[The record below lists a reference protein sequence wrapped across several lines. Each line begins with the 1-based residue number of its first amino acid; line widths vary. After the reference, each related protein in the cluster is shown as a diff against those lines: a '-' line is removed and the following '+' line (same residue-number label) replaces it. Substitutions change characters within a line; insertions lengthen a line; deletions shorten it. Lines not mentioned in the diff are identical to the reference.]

1 MKILVTGGAGF
12 IGSSIVNRLL
22 IMNHEVIAVDN
33 FSQYYSNDLKR
44 SRIKLNEKYS
54 NFRLFEYDIND
65 PQLYVLLDKY
75 NIETVIHLAAQPGVR
90 VQYPESLK
98 YLDDNLSGFSK
109 IFSWA
114 LKNEIKS
121 FIYTSSSSV
130 YQKDTTGTFSE
141 SSVLD
146 VPTNFYAK
154 TKWINEQIATEF
166 IGKSSTRILGLRLFS
181 VYGPWGRPDMAPL
194 RIIASCLTD
203 YRFLLNSDGNTRRDF
218 TFISDVTNLI
228 YELIS
233 LDELPEGVLNIGAGN
248 DHSIN
253 EMIDIIRKISGLDP
267 KIDHN
272 SEDLKEIIRTK
283 SDGNKLK
290 KILGD
295 FSYTPLEIGM
305 SKTFEWAKSPEIK
318 SNLEKWVA
326 SV

>member
-1 MKILVTGGAGF
+1 MNILITGGAGF
-12 IGSSIVNRLL
+12 IGSSLVSRLRSTGSNLVIVDRLS
-22 IMNHEVIAVDN
+22 D
-33 FSQYYSNDLKR
+33 YYSMTYKKA
-44 SRIKLNEKYS
+44 RIISQFGQNNYIFIEDNINEDKFYNSLS
-54 NFRLFEYDIND
+54 NFEFD
-65 PQLYVLLDKY
+65 
-75 NIETVIHLAAQPGVR
+75 TVVHLAAQPGVR
-90 VQYPESLK
+90 VEFPESINYLK
-98 YLDDNLSGFSK
+98 DNISGFTK
-109 IFSWA
+109 ILSWSIENDVN
-114 LKNEIKS
+114 K
-121 FIYTSSSSV
+121 FIYASSSSV
-130 YQKDTTGTFSE
+130 YQNISSNNFIEDAELTT
-141 SSVLD
+141 
-146 VPTNFYAK
+146 PTNLYAK

-228 YELIS
+228 YELMS
-233 LDELPEGVLNIGAGN
+233 LKELPEGVLNIGAGN

-253 EMIDIIRKISGLDP
+253 EMIDTVRKISGLDP

-272 SEDLKEIIRTK
+272 SEDIKEIIRTK
-283 SDGNKLK
+283 SDTNKLK

-295 FSYTPLEIGM
+295 FSYTPLEIGI

>member
-1 MKILVTGGAGF
+1 MNILITGGAGF
-12 IGSSIVNRLL
+12 IGSSLVNRLRL
-22 IMNHEVIAVDN
+22 TGSNLVIVDRL
-33 FSQYYSNDLKR
+33 SDYYSITYKKAR
-44 SRIKLNEKYS
+44 LNSQFGQINHIFIEDNINQDKFYDSLS
-54 NFRLFEYDIND
+54 NFKFD
-65 PQLYVLLDKY
+65 
-75 NIETVIHLAAQPGVR
+75 TVVHMAAQPGVR
-90 VQYPESLK
+90 VKFPESINYLK
-98 YLDDNLSGFSK
+98 DNISGFTK
-109 IFSWA
+109 ILSWSIENNVN
-114 LKNEIKS
+114 K
-121 FIYTSSSSV
+121 FIYASSSSV
-130 YQKDTTGTFSE
+130 YQNSSSNIFIEDAELTT
-141 SSVLD
+141 
-146 VPTNFYAK
+146 PTNLYAK

-194 RIIASCLTD
+194 RLIASCLTD

-228 YELIS
+228 YELIG

-253 EMIDIIRKISGLDP
+253 EMINIIRKISGLDP

-272 SEDLKEIIRTK
+272 SEDLKEITRTK
-283 SDGNKLK
+283 SDANKLK

-295 FSYTPLEIGM
+295 FSYTPLEVGM

-318 SNLEKWVA
+318 TNLEKWIA

>member
-218 TFISDVTNLI
+218 TLISDVTNLI

>member
-1 MKILVTGGAGF
+1 MNILITGGAGF
-12 IGSSIVNRLL
+12 IGCSLANRLMSDNCN
-22 IMNHEVIAVDN
+22 ITIVDRL
-33 FSQYYSNDLKR
+33 SEYYSVDYK
-44 SRIKLNEKYS
+44 KL
-54 NFRLFEYDIND
+54 RLNSQMERMNYFFAKFDINQD
-65 PQLYVLLDKY
+65 EISELFSEHKFYAV
-75 NIETVIHLAAQPGVR
+75 VHLAAQPGVR
-90 VQYPESLK
+90 VKFPQSINYLK
-98 YLDDNLSGFSK
+98 DNISGFSK
-109 IFSWA
+109 ILTLSIEHNVS
-114 LKNEIKS
+114 K
-121 FIYTSSSSV
+121 FIYASSSSV
-130 YQKDTTGTFSE
+130 YQN
-141 SSVLD
+141 SSSNIFIEDAELIT
-146 VPTNFYAK
+146 PKNLYAK

-233 LDELPEGVLNIGAGN
+233 LEELPEGVLNIGAGN

-253 EMIDIIRKISGLDP
+253 EMIDIVRKISGLDP

-283 SDGNKLK
+283 SDTNKLK

>member
-1 MKILVTGGAGF
+1 MNILITGGAGF
-12 IGSSIVNRLL
+12 IGSSLVSRLRSTGSNLVIVDRLS
-22 IMNHEVIAVDN
+22 D
-33 FSQYYSNDLKR
+33 YYSITYKKAR
-44 SRIKLNEKYS
+44 LNSQFGQNNYIFIEDNVNQDKFYNSLS
-54 NFRLFEYDIND
+54 NFEFN
-65 PQLYVLLDKY
+65 
-75 NIETVIHLAAQPGVR
+75 TVVHLAAQPGVR
-90 VQYPESLK
+90 VKFPESINYLK
-98 YLDDNLSGFSK
+98 DNISGFTK
-109 IFSWA
+109 ILSWSIENNVN
-114 LKNEIKS
+114 K
-121 FIYTSSSSV
+121 FIYASSSSV
-130 YQKDTTGTFSE
+130 YQNSSSNIFIEDAELTT
-141 SSVLD
+141 
-146 VPTNFYAK
+146 PTNLYAK

-194 RIIASCLTD
+194 RLIASCLTD

-253 EMIDIIRKISGLDP
+253 EMINIIRKISGLDP

-272 SEDLKEIIRTK
+272 SEDLKEITRTK
-283 SDGNKLK
+283 SDANKLK

-295 FSYTPLEIGM
+295 FSYTPLEVGM

-318 SNLEKWVA
+318 SNLEKWIA

>member
-1 MKILVTGGAGF
+1 MNILITGGAGF
-12 IGSSIVNRLL
+12 IGCSLANRLMSDNYN
-22 IMNHEVIAVDN
+22 ITIVDRL
-33 FSQYYSNDLKR
+33 SEYYSVDYK
-44 SRIKLNEKYS
+44 KLRLNSQMEKTNY
-54 NFRLFEYDIND
+54 FFAKTDINQD
-65 PQLYVLLDKY
+65 EISELFSEHKFYAV
-75 NIETVIHLAAQPGVR
+75 VHLAAQPGVR
-90 VQYPESLK
+90 VKFPQSINYLK
-98 YLDDNLSGFSK
+98 DNISGFSK
-109 IFSWA
+109 ILTLSIEHNVS
-114 LKNEIKS
+114 K
-121 FIYTSSSSV
+121 FIYASSSSV
-130 YQKDTTGTFSE
+130 YQNSTSNIFIEDAELITPKN
-141 SSVLD
+141 L
-146 VPTNFYAK
+146 YAK

-233 LDELPEGVLNIGAGN
+233 LEELPEGVLNIGAGN

-253 EMIDIIRKISGLDP
+253 EMIDIVRKISGLDP

-283 SDGNKLK
+283 SDTNKLK